1 VKLVKSKNTSLL
13 ALVATLASMLL
24 PSCASTPSASA
35 ASIIEADEKAVSQCT
50 FLALVS
56 GSSMLGGAVQE
67 RARENAR
74 TAALE
79 SAAKKGATHI
89 VWTDVSS
96 TLSNGASAQGRA
108 YRCP

>member
-1 VKLVKSKNTSLL
+1 MNSMKLIPRAVVVLF
-13 ALVATLASMLL
+13 LVIAISG
-24 PSCASTPSASA
+24 CASTPSTAASA
-35 ASIIEADEKAVSQCT
+35 IVETDEKGTAACT
-50 FLALVS
+50 FLGLVS

-79 SAAKKGATHI
+79 AAAKKGATHI
-89 VWTDVSS
+89 VWTDVTS
-96 TLSNGASAQGRA
+96 TVSNGASAQGRA